1 MPAQDR
7 QLAGEGDRG
16 DLVAAFCS
24 DSDEEGMQRTW
35 RLGGSPCRF
44 NQHGPR
50 MASTDLADAS
60 MMRWPQAGLTN
71 PWIKPEIA
79 HQLLRAGKATDVA
92 DRVHDPRCYRR
103 AEEHTSEL
111 KSLMSISYAGFYLNN
126 T

>member
-1 MPAQDR
+1 
-7 QLAGEGDRG
+7 
-16 DLVAAFCS
+16 
-24 DSDEEGMQRTW
+24 MQRTW

-92 DRVHDPRCYRR
+92 DRGHDPRCYRQVDCGSALSLRVAVTHTGR
-103 AEEHTSEL
+103 ASFGERVWR
-111 KSLMSISYAGFYLNN
+111 YV
-126 T
+126 